1 MQKILK
7 IDIFNTWPFPE
18 FCSSVY
24 IHCSFILLLFFFKL
38 LGFSSHPVSAVD
50 FLELSVYLY
59 TDLVQIHFLHFS

>member
-1 MQKILK
+1 MAV
-7 IDIFNTWPFPE
+7 
-18 FCSSVY
+18 SR
-24 IHCSFILLLFFFKL
+24 ILLLSIYTLLFYFVAFFFFKL